1 MKNNGKNKNE
11 MLTSIPMSQEI
22 FACLFKEERY
32 LIMTKKQYNTWK
44 VPMSKCF

>member
-1 MKNNGKNKNE
+1 MKNKGKNKNE

-32 LIMTKKQYNTWK
+32 LIMTKT
-44 VPMSKCF
+44 V